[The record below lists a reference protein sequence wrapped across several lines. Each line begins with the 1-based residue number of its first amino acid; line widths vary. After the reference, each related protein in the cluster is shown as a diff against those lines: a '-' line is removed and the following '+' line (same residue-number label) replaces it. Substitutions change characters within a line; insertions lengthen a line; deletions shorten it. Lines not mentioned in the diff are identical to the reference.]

1 MHIEGFNLQRRKNTF
16 FSFCTLL
23 FSTITKHKKRTPI
36 RMSFLL
42 FLRSN
47 ILRINKL
54 FDVRFL
60 QTEVLFLIDSLQ
72 DDTENEGGD
81 A

>member
-1 MHIEGFNLQRRKNTF
+1 
-16 FSFCTLL
+16 
-23 FSTITKHKKRTPI
+23 
-36 RMSFLL
+36 MSFLL

-54 FDVRFL
+54 LDVRFL

-72 DDTENEGGD
+72 DDTENEGAMPKQASITNGQV
-81 A
+81 